1 MAPQHLGDEPF
12 RPQTS
17 SIDPH
22 DAPQSSVPYGPRRP
36 RKKFVLCFD
45 GTGNKF
51 QGNDGDSNILK
62 VFRMLDRETDEQCEL
77 IVVVPSQIVIYGLI
91 KTFSSLLPT

>member
-1 MAPQHLGDEPF
+1 MAPPRLGDEPY
-12 RPQTS
+12 RPQ
-17 SIDPH
+17 
-22 DAPQSSVPYGPRRP
+22 ASSVDPPEARPSNGPDGRQRP

-62 VFRMLDRETDEQCEL
+62 IFRMLDRQTDQQCKSSL
-77 IVVVPSQIVIYGLI
+77 FRSNQRVIGRLI
-91 KTFSSLLPT
+91 KGH